1 MMPTLPFD
9 LITIILLMLST
20 KTLVKFQGVCR
31 AWRDLIRDP
40 IFIKTHFQNWASK
53 GNNYL
58 LYVPLEHTPSRVF
71 RLLSDKTFERA
82 LDIQIPFEPISMGLI
97 VIGSCNGLL
106 CITELNNFGTIIYLY
121 NPSIRKYKTIN
132 SPITDISGQSDR
144 RYINIALG
152 FAYYDQTNDYKI
164 VRIVSRDEDVDEDGD
179 NVDVNFSYE
188 VANIKI
194 EVYSMITDSWKNI
207 DVDYFP
213 WGMLGIKSK
222 ASLNESV
229 HWLVNHR
236 DGNEDVT
243 AILAFHFGNEMF
255 RQISLPNYGADLME
269 CIGIIKGNLSLF
281 LYHVVYEDPL
291 EEQCYLWVMKEYGVV
306 GSWTK
311 MYSITVNP
319 RVVTPLMF
327 TVNEEIIFENGEDVV
342 SYHLGRKTIRSLGLE
357 EQGYFNFV
365 TYTESLVLLEAYNH
379 EPQEG

>member
-9 LITIILLMLST
+9 LITIILLMLPT
-20 KTLVKFQGVCR
+20 KTLVKFQ
-31 AWRDLIRDP
+31 
-40 IFIKTHFQNWASK
+40 
-53 GNNYL
+53 
-58 LYVPLEHTPSRVF
+58 
-71 RLLSDKTFERA
+71 
-82 LDIQIPFEPISMGLI
+82 
-97 VIGSCNGLL
+97 
-106 CITELNNFGTIIYLY
+106 
-121 NPSIRKYKTIN
+121 
-132 SPITDISGQSDR
+132 DR

-194 EVYSMITDSWKNI
+194 EVYSMITDS
-207 DVDYFP
+207 
-213 WGMLGIKSK
+213 
-222 ASLNESV
+222 
-229 HWLVNHR
+229 